1 MARGGVSR
9 GGACLTPVAKS
20 PVSKLTEKWPKA
32 ILPEPNCQQ
41 MEGGFAWLA
50 MMPLLDLEVVL
61 LP

>member
-1 MARGGVSR
+1 
-9 GGACLTPVAKS
+9 LTPVAKS

-50 MMPLLDLEVVL
+50 MMPLL
-61 LP
+61 